1 MKIQRRDLGSNQM
14 LRKGLVIIQFSL
26 SVFLIACTA
35 IVFKQV
41 DYMHKKDL
49 GFNKEQL
56 MFFPL
61 IGDAMRNNYDA
72 FKNDL
77 LSASGVVSATFAY
90 GIPGD
95 IVSGD
100 DIIVP
105 GNNKGTTY
113 PARQFLVDFDYVKTM
128 GLHLIA
134 GRDFSKSFPSD
145 PSAAFILN
153 ETAVHELGLG
163 TPEQAIGKPLDWNR
177 WDVDS
182 LKHGFVI
189 GVVRDFNFSSLHEK
203 VNTAVLQIFP
213 PAYRNAALKVQ
224 TTNLKSTISQVE
236 KVWNKYS
243 PEFPL
248 SYRFLDQN
256 FDEMYRSEE
265 KLSSLLWI
273 FTAMAIFV
281 GCLGLLGLA
290 TFAAEQRIKEIGIRK
305 VLGASPANIT
315 RMLSRDFLKLVL
327 IAALIA
333 LPIAWITMHSWL
345 EAFPYRITMNIW
357 LFILSGVVALII
369 ALLTIC
375 FQSIRAATAN
385 PVKSLRTE

>member
-1 MKIQRRDLGSNQM
+1 
-14 LRKGLVIIQFSL
+14 
-26 SVFLIACTA
+26 
-35 IVFKQV
+35 
-41 DYMHKKDL
+41 MHKKDL